1 MPEDSTQ
8 PMQLDIF
15 DHSRD
20 IMLRNDVV
28 DALERREASTA
39 RAAWLIFSK
48 EFPLDDTLSPL
59 AVLID
64 ALEHRTCAS
73 FLDHGAASDARRL
86 LNSEIAPAAVRT
98 FGDKAGATW
107 LAPLWQEMAQRS
119 TQLSFRP
126 ERSEDHAAPLWL
138 LAGDWSAATD
148 AVARIESWR
157 RIPTPLAWMAEA
169 RYRMY
174 GLEGA
179 WALLA
184 ELAWLSPGRF
194 DRLTKRLAD
203 PPLEKLRNGFDASFE
218 GDGEVADLAWFP
230 AWVLTEK
237 PGLSR
242 LLGET
247 QHSLHSAP
255 EQAMRLLLELLGL
268 ERQGRH
274 HDMVERRKALR
285 DVHPSLYAAYMA
297 TR

>member
-1 MPEDSTQ
+1 
-8 PMQLDIF
+8 MQLDIF

-28 DALERREASTA
+28 DALERRDASTA

-73 FLDHGAASDARRL
+73 FLDHGAVSDARRL

-98 FGDKAGATW
+98 FGKKAGATW

-119 TQLSFRP
+119 AQLSFRP
-126 ERSEDHAAPLWL
+126 DRSE
-138 LAGDWSAATD
+138 
-148 AVARIESWR
+148 
-157 RIPTPLAWMAEA
+157 AEA
-169 RYRMY
+169 RYRVY

-203 PPLEKLRNGFDASFE
+203 PPLEKLRNRFDASFE